1 MPKDTTQIGQVG
13 KPTPRTVAD
22 ESATHKKEGMLP
34 PLTPPRISDDAAD
47 GIFFAGICRGEY
59 GQEDYA
65 LILLPGDV
73 KLPSWD
79 KSMEWAAAA
88 GGDLPSP
95 SEQQLLRAN
104 LPEKFQAEAY
114 WSNKQHESDSAYAW
128 FQYFYDGFQ
137 VYGLKS
143 AALRAVAVRRLTI
156 QSLINSFCVRLPASA
171 SSTPL
176 PIDVRLDA
184 VTSLTRLCILFGVI
198 EQLAEE
204 GSHIADT
211 AGMGV
216 ELATEYADK
225 LTISATNGGTHHG

>member
-13 KPTPRTVAD
+13 KHTPRTVAD
-22 ESATHKKEGMLP
+22 ESTTHKKEGMLP
-34 PLTPPRISDDAAD
+34 PLILPRISDDVAD
-47 GIFFAGICRGEY
+47 GIFAGICRGEY

-104 LPEKFQAEAY
+104 LPEEFQAVAY
-114 WSNKQHESDSAYAW
+114 WSNKQDAEYPSCAW
-128 FQYFYDGFQ
+128 IQTFGDGGQ
-137 VYGLKS
+137 HYGHKGYRFH
-143 AALRAVAVRRLTI
+143 ARVVRRLPI
-156 QSLINSFCVRLPASA
+156 QSLIHFSCVRLPASA

-176 PIDVRLDA
+176 PIDARLDA